1 VGGAVHLCSWRGRTP
16 ASAAGTIH
24 NYPSSLPSPH
34 GPLLKRSRSAHD
46 SHYLRLPTRI
56 LNTTTPPVSLQTTS
70 STQDSHQHPPLSP
83 ALPRQRPLLELAAAN
98 IQPQHHP
105 LPSAM
110 ASWNND
116 YCLSCD
122 RQMSE
127 PSAYCSQA
135 CRLADLEK
143 AGRTQTSPQ
152 HLSSSASSTTSSS
165 NGFYLPPPVN
175 FSAYKAPSRS
185 KGFDVAP
192 ASPYHYYPTA
202 NGSYFAPP
210 STTRPTPQRSLTP
223 SSSRSSLAST
233 SSQSQ
238 SGVSQ
243 QAASQLNNYMRSFD
257 QTRDLKRR
265 FNQY

>member
-1 VGGAVHLCSWRGRTP
+1 
-16 ASAAGTIH
+16 
-24 NYPSSLPSPH
+24 
-34 GPLLKRSRSAHD
+34 
-46 SHYLRLPTRI
+46 
-56 LNTTTPPVSLQTTS
+56 
-70 STQDSHQHPPLSP
+70 
-83 ALPRQRPLLELAAAN
+83 
-98 IQPQHHP
+98 
-105 LPSAM
+105 M

-116 YCLSCD
+116 YCLLCD

-152 HLSSSASSTTSSS
+152 QLSTSASSTTSSS

-192 ASPYHYYPTA
+192 ASPYHYYSTA

-210 STTRPTPQRSLTP
+210 STTRPAPQRSLTP

-233 SSQSQ
+233 SSQTQ

-243 QAASQLNNYMRSFD
+243 QAANQLNNYMRSFD